1 MPHIFRKENYIIETK
16 ANESRKGVESS
27 VQIYALPW
35 FVNFY
40 LFFHFPQENRLFS
53 TIFAA
58 DFSQTDK
65 EMGLFIRKSIEA
77 LQAEA
82 KETGSGTLKRVL
94 GPVSLVALGVGVI
107 IGAGLFSITGTV
119 AASYTGPAITL
130 SFIIAAIG
138 CCFAGLCYAEFAS
151 MIPVSGSA
159 YTYSYAT
166 MGELIAWIIG
176 WDLVLEY
183 TVAATTVSI
192 SWSRYMTVFLQ
203 GVGIDLPHAF
213 TACPWDG
220 GIVNIPAMIIV
231 VLMSLI
237 LMRGTAGSSFF
248 NGLIVFL
255 KIAVILIF
263 VVLGWQFIQ
272 NDNYTPYIPANTGTL
287 GEFGV
292 SGIFRGAA
300 IVFFAFLGFDAVST
314 AAQETKNPKRDMPI
328 GILVSLLVCTILYIL
343 FAHVMTGVAHYTD
356 FSGQVGIAPVA
367 VAIEKMGHPDAAG
380 VIQPAYPWL
389 NKAIILAILFGYCS
403 VIMVTLL
410 GQSRVF
416 LSMSRDGLLP
426 PFFSKINQRFRTP
439 VHSNSLFMVLVS
451 LLAGFIP
458 AQVAGEMTSIGTL
471 LAFTLVCAAILIVR
485 KTMPDVPRAF
495 KTPFVPF
502 VPIMGILTCLCMMS
516 FLPAD
521 TWIRLVLWMLI
532 GLDVYASYGIHHS
545 KLEYGQKHRKGD
557 IVLNLTGLILSILSV
572 ITGLWHQQTV
582 GWDADK
588 TLLTISFVFA
598 FTHCAFYMWRIWKH
612 PHNRTKVS

>member
-1 MPHIFRKENYIIETK
+1 
-16 ANESRKGVESS
+16 
-27 VQIYALPW
+27 
-35 FVNFY
+35 
-40 LFFHFPQENRLFS
+40 
-53 TIFAA
+53 
-58 DFSQTDK
+58 
-65 EMGLFIRKSIEA
+65 MGLFIRKSIDA

-82 KETGSGTLKRVL
+82 NESGSKTLKRVL
-94 GPVSLVALGVGVI
+94 GPVSLIALGVGVI

-119 AASYTGPAITL
+119 AATYTGPAITL

-192 SWSRYMTVFLQ
+192 SWSRYLVVFLQ
-203 GVGIDLPHAF
+203 GIGIHLPHTL

-220 GIVNIPAMIIV
+220 GIINIPAMLIV
-231 VLMSLI
+231 ILMSLI

-255 KIAVILIF
+255 KIAVILVF

-272 NDNYTPYIPANTGTL
+272 TENYIPYIPENTGTL
-287 GEFGV
+287 GEFGW
-292 SGIFRGAA
+292 SGILRGAA

-328 GILVSLLVCTILYIL
+328 GILVSLLICTVLYIL
-343 FAHVMTGVAHYTD
+343 FAHVMTGVAHYTN
-356 FSGQVGIAPVA
+356 FAGQVGIAPVA
-367 VAIEKMGHPDAAG
+367 VAIEQMGTLDANG
-380 VIQPAYPWL
+380 LIVPAYPWL
-389 NKAIILAILFGYCS
+389 NKAIVLAILFGYCS

-426 PFFSKINQRFRTP
+426 PFFSRINERFRTP
-439 VHSNSLFMVLVS
+439 LHSNLLFMVVVS
-451 LLAGFIP
+451 LLAGLVP
-458 AQVAGEMTSIGTL
+458 AEVAGEMTSIGTL

-485 KTMPDVPRAF
+485 KTMPHVHRSF

-502 VPIMGILTCLCMMS
+502 TPIMGILTCLCMMC

-521 TWIRLVLWMLI
+521 TWIRLVLWMLM
-532 GLDVYASYGIHHS
+532 GLDIYACYGIKHS
-545 KLEYGQKHRKGD
+545 KLESGQEHRKGD
-557 IVLNLTGLILSILSV
+557 IVLNILGLVLAVLSV

-582 GWDADK
+582 GWNADK
-588 TLLTISFVFA
+588 TLLTISFIFA
-598 FTHCAFYMWRIWKH
+598 FTHCAYYMWRTWKH
-612 PHNRTKVS
+612 SHAHG